1 MSNYRNVHHKMDRE
15 NRAKQFMPFDALKG
29 FREALEEKERIVVP
43 KRELSEEQKEE
54 LDFKLR
60 QIHKMDII
68 TVEYFH
74 DGEYVQVTG
83 VVSRIDE
90 TSRVMK
96 IVNTK
101 IAFEDIVDLRKE
113 IRIFS
118 DYT

>member
-1 MSNYRNVHHKMDRE
+1 MANNRAKMDRAE
-15 NRAKQFMPFDALKG
+15 RAKQFMPFDALKG

-54 LDFKLR
+54 LDLKMR
-60 QIHKMDII
+60 QVRKGDII

-83 VVSRIDE
+83 RVSGIDE
-90 TSRVMK
+90 VGRVIK

-101 IAFEDIVDLRKE
+101 IEMEDIVEVRRE
-113 IRIFS
+113 S
-118 DYT
+118 